1 METQTGRTSSDSGI
15 AAPSL
20 TDIQLC
26 NAGRPAVIAR
36 PLTRPELIAILVTMV
51 ATSTPASINLL
62 AHARALPYSIM
73 VTVLINSA
81 RFPNM

>member
-1 METQTGRTSSDSGI
+1 MLLRPMETQTGRTSSDSGN

-36 PLTRPELIAILVTMV
+36 PLTRAKLIAILVTMV
-51 ATSTPASINLL
+51 VTSTPASINPPANVELF
-62 AHARALPYSIM
+62 RKGS
-73 VTVLINSA
+73 
-81 RFPNM
+81 

>member
-26 NAGRPAVIAR
+26 NPGRPAVIAR
-36 PLTRPELIAILVTMV
+36 PLTMAKLIAILVTMV
-51 ATSTPASINLL
+51 VTSTPASINPPANVELF
-62 AHARALPYSIM
+62 RKGS
-73 VTVLINSA
+73 
-81 RFPNM
+81 